1 MAPSGTAVRLAALSR
16 HNAALML
23 REPGPVLSRLIMP
36 LVMIVLLRPLY
47 LSALARHGVQA
58 GTVQVVTGMLVMFS
72 LLALSVVG
80 TAILTERTWRTWD
93 RLRATPARS
102 GELLATKALPGFGM
116 LAVQQAEVLLFGVVA
131 FGLRIADPI
140 LLAAAVLSWALA
152 LLGIGTALGAT
163 LRSQSE
169 LNMAYDIGGVLLSA
183 LGGALVPLSVLPR
196 WAQAAAPVSPGY
208 WAMSALRAAVAGQ
221 AGPALRAMAVLV
233 AVAAVTTALG
243 AWRITRGW
251 ARSTR
256 L

>member
-47 LSALARHGVQA
+47 LSALARRGVQA

-102 GELLATKALPGFGM
+102 SELLTTKALPGFGM

-169 LNMAYDIGGVLLSA
+169 LNMAYDIGGVVLSA

-208 WAMSALRAAVAGQ
+208 WAMSAFRAAAAGQ

-233 AVAAVTTALG
+233 AVAVVTAALG

-251 ARSTR
+251 GRSTH